1 MNDVSAATL
10 QALGSKAASSSKVS
24 SWLLPAIVLISIA
37 SLISIERNISPAV
50 PINVDPA
57 YYAVVS
63 HELLNGEQL
72 YTDIWDH
79 KPPAPFIVYGA
90 AELLLGYGPAT
101 LLTLNLILTLLML
114 VLLFLVGRLGPGG
127 DIAGYIAAGS
137 WAIVSGS
144 IGLEGRDPNTEIM
157 MNVCLTGAFL
167 IFVKS
172 ENGMTR
178 RSAIV
183 AGVLFLIATMFK
195 PVVVAAA
202 LLICLANLA
211 FATDRRAAGRSTA
224 IIGGIGIL
232 GWAGTFGY
240 FGLTGRAGIFAD
252 SMIAFNRS
260 YSGSIVGNLIAP
272 LTGDAELLIDVIGPI
287 AVIAGG
293 LFILVAWFD
302 KRLAALVAA
311 FVAAGWFGIAAPGR
325 FSIHYYQLW
334 LPPLIIAAAW
344 GIGVLSI
351 SNRRFVRW
359 ASPVVI
365 GLLFGGLIATQIS
378 EYKTV
383 IAGKHTPVVRKLAH
397 SAPTLRFISENL
409 EPNETFFL
417 WGITTNMYLLAER
430 RPPAAVIFDGHL
442 ESGPMFATLSS
453 RVISDLDREK
463 PELLVVEYGRPPV
476 PTWISDGYDTTPIF
490 DDPKG
495 YAVYAR
501 LDGRLGRRE
510 TVTADRF

>member
-1 MNDVSAATL
+1 MNDASAATL
-10 QALGSKAASSSKVS
+10 QTLGSKAASSSRVS
-24 SWLLPAIVLISIA
+24 SWLVPTVVLLSIA
-37 SLISIERNISPAV
+37 SLITIERNISPAV

-63 HELLNGEQL
+63 HELLNGERL

-90 AELLLGYGPAT
+90 AELLFGYGPAT

-114 VLLFLVGRLGPGG
+114 VLLFLVGRRGPGG
-127 DIAGYIAAGS
+127 DISGYIAAAT

-167 IFVKS
+167 MFVNSKD
-172 ENGMTR
+172 GMTR
-178 RSAIV
+178 SGAIV
-183 AGVLFLIATMFK
+183 GGLLFLIATMFK

-202 LLICLANLA
+202 LLICLANLM
-211 FATDRRAAGRSTA
+211 FARDRNEAVRSTA
-224 IIGGIGIL
+224 IISGIGVI
-232 GWAGTFGY
+232 GWAATFGY
-240 FGLTGRAGIFAD
+240 FAWTGRAAIFAD
-252 SMIAFNRS
+252 SMVAFNRS

-287 AVIAGG
+287 AVIAAG
-293 LFILVAWFD
+293 LFVLVIWFD
-302 KRLAALVAA
+302 RRLAALVAA

-325 FSIHYYQLW
+325 FSVHYYQLW
-334 LPPLIIAAAW
+334 LPPLIIASAW
-344 GIGVLSI
+344 GIGVLMNSEK
-351 SNRRFVRW
+351 RLVRW

-383 IAGKHTPVVRKLAH
+383 IAGEHTPVVKKLAH
-397 SAPTLRFISENL
+397 SAPTLRFIRENL

-442 ESGPMFATLSS
+442 ENGPMFATLSS
-453 RVISDLDREK
+453 RVISDLNRER
-463 PELLVVEYGRPPV
+463 PELLVVEHGRPPV
-476 PTWISDGYDTTPIF
+476 PSWISDGYDTKPIF
-490 DDPKG
+490 DDPNG

-501 LDGRLGRRE
+501 RDGRLGHERR
-510 TVTADRF
+510 